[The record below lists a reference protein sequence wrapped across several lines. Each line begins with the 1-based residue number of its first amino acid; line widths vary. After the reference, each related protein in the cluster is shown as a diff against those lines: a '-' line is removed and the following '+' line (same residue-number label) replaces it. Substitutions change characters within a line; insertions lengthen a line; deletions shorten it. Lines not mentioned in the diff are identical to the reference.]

1 MNPSRP
7 LAKRR
12 LETALEQTIGASQE
26 ESLSLYALKTKLSVL
41 AQEKRFLLFIYMMT
55 QDVARSS
62 QELAT
67 AIQDQH
73 SNVTRNLNVL
83 LLERIVVARKDFV
96 TGIPRFTVNRNLL
109 MQFSRFFATSPH
121 QHAWL
126 DEELL
131 ALRSQASRPRS
142 IS

>member
-12 LETALEQTIGASQE
+12 LEAALEQTIGASQE
-26 ESLSLYALKTKLSVL
+26 ESLSLYALRTKLSVL

-55 QDVARSS
+55 QDAARSS

-67 AIQDQH
+67 AIRDQH

-83 LLERIVVARKDFV
+83 LLERIVVARKDLV
-96 TGIPRFTVNRNLL
+96 TGIARFTVNRNLL
-109 MQFSRFFATSPH
+109 MQLSRFFATSPH
-121 QHAWL
+121 QQAWL

-131 ALRSQASRPRS
+131 ALRNQSSKPRS